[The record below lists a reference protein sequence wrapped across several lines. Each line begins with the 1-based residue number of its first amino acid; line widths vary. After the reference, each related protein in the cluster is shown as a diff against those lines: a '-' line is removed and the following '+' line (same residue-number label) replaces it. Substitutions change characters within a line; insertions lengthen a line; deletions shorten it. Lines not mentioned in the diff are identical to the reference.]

1 MIVDGSQRPLYTS
14 GSGTTMKRRRWLFI
28 LTLCLV
34 VLLIGVWWALQA
46 GERSLKPIGKTEFVT
61 SRDGT
66 RIAFTKLGSGPPLIL
81 VDGAFCYRGNGPAP
95 ELAPVLAK
103 DFTVYAYDRRGRG
116 ESGNSGEYAVERE
129 IEDLQAVAGV
139 AGDVPF
145 VVGIS
150 SGAALALQAAA
161 SGVRMRKLALY
172 EPPYLDS
179 SDRQEHL
186 ETVKAQLNN
195 LIQANDRYGAVK
207 YFMTDVFGA
216 PKAFVLVMPLVMRGS
231 WQRNE
236 LVAHT
241 LPYDLTI
248 LEDDSVLTSRS
259 AQIILPVLVVG
270 GDQSPQPLRDAVARV
285 AKALPHATS
294 RFLPGQT
301 HMLSAAAFAPVVTEF
316 FLQ

>member
-1 MIVDGSQRPLYTS
+1 
-14 GSGTTMKRRRWLFI
+14 
-28 LTLCLV
+28 
-34 VLLIGVWWALQA
+34 
-46 GERSLKPIGKTEFVT
+46 
-61 SRDGT
+61 
-66 RIAFTKLGSGPPLIL
+66 
-81 VDGAFCYRGNGPAP
+81 
-95 ELAPVLAK
+95 
-103 DFTVYAYDRRGRG
+103 
-116 ESGNSGEYAVERE
+116 
-129 IEDLQAVAGV
+129 
-139 AGDVPF
+139 
-145 VVGIS
+145 
-150 SGAALALQAAA
+150 
-161 SGVRMRKLALY
+161 
-172 EPPYLDS
+172 
-179 SDRQEHL
+179 
-186 ETVKAQLNN
+186 
-195 LIQANDRYGAVK
+195 
-207 YFMTDVFGA
+207 MTDVFGA